1 MIIACRAGERAVI
14 LYGFAKNERDN
25 IEEDELLSLRD
36 IAAAWLRAD
45 SATIARALADGSL
58 QEIEIGT

>member
-1 MIIACRAGERAVI
+1 VI

-36 IAAAWLRAD
+36 IAAAWLHAD
-45 SATIARALADGSL
+45 VATIARALADGSL